1 LEAAKEVTTM
11 LRGLYTAA
19 SGMISQQRRH
29 DTVTN
34 NISNI
39 NTPGYKQTNAVTRS
53 FPDMMLSLT
62 GAGEQ
67 NFKQIGKLTNGVF
80 AEESLSIHLQGDLTQ
95 TNNSSDFALISN
107 IDLNGLSFDASG
119 KNVGPDGEVTFQPQ
133 AFFTIQDQNGETRYT
148 RGGKFT
154 LTEDGF
160 LMASDGSSVLGTD
173 GQPIQMPAGVGLDS
187 LILTRDQRFVDANG
201 DDIGVQL
208 LISRIDNPNLLVRE
222 GNGSFRFSGEEGE
235 TAAIAADERVE
246 VRQGYV
252 ERSNVDVAQAAVD
265 LMSALRA
272 YEANQKVIQFYDQ
285 SLSKAVNEVGRV

>member
-1 LEAAKEVTTM
+1 M

-53 FPDMMLSLT
+53 FPEMMLSLT
-62 GAGEQ
+62 GAGPESI
-67 NFKQIGKLTNGVF
+67 NKIGKLTTGVF

-107 IDLNGLSFDASG
+107 IDLNGLSFDESG
-119 KNVGPDGEVTFQPQ
+119 KNVAPDGTVTFQPQ
-133 AFFTIQDQNGETRYT
+133 AFFTVQDQNGDIRYT

-154 LTEDGF
+154 LTEQGF
-160 LMASDGSSVLGTD
+160 LMASDGSNVLGAD
-173 GQPIQMPAGVGLDS
+173 GRPIQMPVGVGLES
-187 LILTRDQRFVDANG
+187 LKLTNDQRFLDVNG
-201 DDIGVQL
+201 QDIGVQL
-208 LISRIDNPNLLVRE
+208 LISRVDNPNLLVRE
-222 GNGSFRFSGEEGE
+222 GNGSFGFATADGAA
-235 TAAIAADERVE
+235 AAIAPGERVE

-252 ERSNVDVAQAAVD
+252 ERSNVDTAQAAVD

>member
-1 LEAAKEVTTM
+1 M

-53 FPDMMLSLT
+53 FPEMMLSLT
-62 GAGEQ
+62 GAGPE
-67 NFKQIGKLTNGVF
+67 NFAQIGKLTTGVF

-107 IDLNGLSFDASG
+107 IDVNGLSFDASG
-119 KNVGPDGEVTFQPQ
+119 KNIGPDGEITYQPQ
-133 AFFTIQDQNGETRYT
+133 AFFTLQDQNGEIRYT

-160 LMASDGSSVLGTD
+160 LMGSDGSSVLGTN
-173 GQPIQMPAGVGLDS
+173 GQPIQMPAGVGLDR
-187 LILTRDQRFVDANG
+187 LVLTDNQRFIDSNG
-201 DDIGVQL
+201 QDIGVQL
-208 LISRIDNPNLLVRE
+208 LISRVDNPNMLVRE
-222 GNGSFRFSGEEGE
+222 GNGSFRFSGDNGE
-235 TAAIAADERVE
+235 AVAIAPNERVE
-246 VRQGYV
+246 VRQGYI
-252 ERSNVDVAQAAVD
+252 ERSNVDTAQAAVD